1 MEALSGTAER
11 RPGWKDGRVTDRATD
26 PVTRPATGPAAPPAP
41 LDSATSAARAVRAL
55 VTAGVVD
62 VVVAPGSRSAPLAY
76 ALAEAEAAGQVRL
89 HVRIDERSGAFTAL
103 GLALGARR
111 PAAVVTTS
119 GTAVGE
125 LLPAVMEANHAA
137 VPLVV
142 VSADRPAELRGTGAN
157 QTTVQPHLFG
167 VHVRAGVDIPAGED
181 PVRLVGE
188 ALRAAVGVPE
198 QGVPSQAPGPVHL
211 NLAFRDPLVPDG
223 PARDLHTAPRPD
235 ASALPV
241 RRNGAET
248 AGTAGA
254 PEAAG
259 TRPGVAGAAGAAG
272 MADVTGTAGTARTTT
287 GTSRTDGSRT
297 VVVAGHGAGE
307 LAAVFAAH
315 LGLPLLAE
323 PSSNARF
330 GSSGIAP
337 YRLLLEHLGPAIT
350 RVVTFGRPTLS
361 RPVTALLAR
370 PDVEHALYLP
380 EPVAWFEDGRRPES
394 IIDTLSEL
402 LAFAGHGEDGWL
414 RSWREAGAAAE
425 AAIQSLLAAEDHLTG
440 LHVADAV
447 WEHTDGNLVL
457 GSSNPIRDVDLVAAT
472 DWHPLEVFANRGLAG
487 IDGTIST
494 ATGIALARGIPTR
507 ALMGDVTFLH
517 DVGGLLLGSG
527 EALPDLQIVVLNDGG
542 GGIFGLLEHGAETTT
557 ERYGAAVERLFGT
570 PHTVDLAALAAA
582 HGVAFERVTTLDALD
597 TAMERPITGRS
608 IVEVRADRTTLR
620 DLHARIRR
628 VVADTI
634 DR

>member
-1 MEALSGTAER
+1 MTHVGDTE
-11 RPGWKDGRVTDRATD
+11 
-26 PVTRPATGPAAPPAP
+26 TGPAATP

-55 VTAGVVD
+55 VAGGVRD

-76 ALAEAEAAGQVRL
+76 ALSAAEDAGLVRL

-103 GLALGARR
+103 GLALGAQR

-142 VSADRPAELRGTGAN
+142 VSADRPGELRGTGAN
-157 QTTVQPHLFG
+157 QTTVQPGLFG
-167 VHVRAGVDIPAGED
+167 VHVRAGVDVGAGED
-181 PVRLVGE
+181 PTGAIGD
-188 ALRAAVGVPE
+188 ALRAAVGRPAD
-198 QGVPSQAPGPVHL
+198 GPAARPPGPVHL
-211 NLAFRDPLVPDG
+211 NLAFRDPLVPGDHPEE
-223 PARDLHTAPRPD
+223 PAPDVRSDVAP
-235 ASALPV
+235 V
-241 RRNGAET
+241 T
-248 AGTAGA
+248 AGTVAREEPQEEPREETGPVA
-254 PEAAG
+254 PQ
-259 TRPGVAGAAGAAG
+259 RP
-272 MADVTGTAGTARTTT
+272 
-287 GTSRTDGSRT
+287 GSRT

-315 LGLPLLAE
+315 LDLPLLAE

-330 GSSGIAP
+330 GSSAVAP

-350 RVVTFGRPTLS
+350 RVVVFGRPTLS

-370 PDVEHALYLP
+370 ADVGHALYLP
-380 EPVAWFEDGRRPES
+380 VPAAWFEEGRRPER
-394 IIDTLSEL
+394 IIDSLPEL
-402 LAFAGHGEDGWL
+402 LAFAGRGEEGWL

-425 AAIQSLLAAEDHLTG
+425 ARLQSLLADERSMTG

-494 ATGIALARGIPTR
+494 ATGVALAAGIPTR
-507 ALMGDVTFLH
+507 ALLGDLTFLH

-527 EALPDLQIVVLNDGG
+527 EPQPDLQLVVLNDGG
-542 GGIFGLLEHGAETTT
+542 GGIFGLLEHGAPRTTA
-557 ERYGAAVERLFGT
+557 RYGPAVERLFGT

-582 HGVAFERVTTLDALD
+582 YGLRYERATTLQELD
-597 TAMERPITGRS
+597 TAMERPIRGRS
-608 IVEVRADRTTLR
+608 ILEVRAERSTLR
-620 DLHARIRR
+620 DLHARVRLA
-628 VVADTI
+628 VASAV
-634 DR
+634 RPA

>member
-1 MEALSGTAER
+1 
-11 RPGWKDGRVTDRATD
+11 
-26 PVTRPATGPAAPPAP
+26 
-41 LDSATSAARAVRAL
+41 
-55 VTAGVVD
+55 VD

-76 ALAEAEAAGQVRL
+76 ALSDAEAAGRVRL
-89 HVRIDERSGAFTAL
+89 HVRIDERSAAFTAL
-103 GLALGARR
+103 GLALGAQR

-142 VSADRPAELRGTGAN
+142 VSADRPGELRGTGAN
-157 QTTVQPHLFG
+157 QTTVQPDLFG
-167 VHVRAGVDIPAGED
+167 VHVRAGLDLGAGED
-181 PVRLVGE
+181 PTGPITD
-188 ALRAAVGVPE
+188 ALRAALGRPVNGAPT
-198 QGVPSQAPGPVHL
+198 QPPGPVHL
-211 NLAFRDPLVPDG
+211 NLAYRDPLVPSGATPG
-223 PARDLHTAPRPD
+223 PAAAP
-235 ASALPV
+235 V
-241 RRNGAET
+241 
-248 AGTAGA
+248 AGPAAGPAAATGA
-254 PEAAG
+254 PAPMTGQRDG
-259 TRPGVAGAAGAAG
+259 T
-272 MADVTGTAGTARTTT
+272 
-287 GTSRTDGSRT
+287 RT

-330 GSSGIAP
+330 GASAIAP

-370 PDVEHALYLP
+370 ADVEHALYLP
-380 EPVAWFEDGRRPES
+380 APVAWFEEGRRTER
-394 IIDTLSEL
+394 IIDTLPEL
-402 LAFAGHGEDGWL
+402 LEFAGRGEDGWL
-414 RSWREAGAAAE
+414 RSWREAGATAE
-425 AAIQSLLAAEDHLTG
+425 AAVQSLLADEDRITG

-487 IDGTIST
+487 IDGTVST
-494 ATGIALARGIPTR
+494 ATGVALAAGIPTR
-507 ALMGDVTFLH
+507 VLLGDLTFLH

-527 EALPDLQIVVLNDGG
+527 EPQPDLHIVVLNDGG
-542 GGIFGLLEHGAETTT
+542 GGIFGLLEHGAKATT

-582 HGVAFERVTTLDALD
+582 YGLHYERATTLEELD
-597 TAMERPITGRS
+597 TAMERPIRGRS
-608 IVEVRADRTTLR
+608 ILEVRTDRSTLR
-620 DLHARIRR
+620 DLHARIRHA
-628 VVADTI
+628 VADGA
-634 DR
+634 RPVPG

>member
-1 MEALSGTAER
+1 MT
-11 RPGWKDGRVTDRATD
+11 T
-26 PVTRPATGPAAPPAP
+26 PATPPP
-41 LDSATSAARAVRAL
+41 VLDSAASAARAVAAL
-55 VTAGVVD
+55 VAGGVGD

-76 ALAEAEAAGQVRL
+76 ALADAEAAGRVRL
-89 HVRIDERSGAFTAL
+89 HVRIDERSAAFTAL
-103 GLALGARR
+103 GLALGAQR

-142 VSADRPAELRGTGAN
+142 VSADRPGELRGTGAN
-157 QTTVQPHLFG
+157 QTTVQPDLFG
-167 VHVRAGVDIPAGED
+167 VHVRAGLDLGAGED
-181 PVRLVGE
+181 PTVPIGD
-188 ALRAAVGVPE
+188 ALQAALGRPEGGVP
-198 QGVPSQAPGPVHL
+198 PGPVHL
-211 NLAFRDPLVPDG
+211 NLAYRDPLVPSG
-223 PARDLHTAPRPD
+223 AASGSAAP
-235 ASALPV
+235 
-241 RRNGAET
+241 ET
-248 AGTAGA
+248 AAEESAAVPAAATRVPA
-254 PEAAG
+254 P
-259 TRPGVAGAAGAAG
+259 
-272 MADVTGTAGTARTTT
+272 VTGQRDGT
-287 GTSRTDGSRT
+287 RT

-315 LGLPLLAE
+315 LDLPLLAE

-330 GSSGIAP
+330 GTSAIAP
-337 YRLLLEHLGPAIT
+337 YRLLLEHLGPAVT

-370 PDVEHALYLP
+370 ADVEHALYLP
-380 EPVAWFEDGRRPES
+380 VPVAWFEEGRRTER
-394 IIDTLSEL
+394 IIDTLPDL
-402 LAFAGHGEDGWL
+402 LEFAGRGEDGWL
-414 RSWREAGAAAE
+414 RSWREAGATAE
-425 AAIQSLLAAEDHLTG
+425 AAVQSLLADEDRITG

-487 IDGTIST
+487 IDGTVST
-494 ATGIALARGIPTR
+494 ATGVALAAGIPTR
-507 ALMGDVTFLH
+507 VLMGDLTFLH

-527 EALPDLQIVVLNDGG
+527 EPQPDLHIVVLNDGG
-542 GGIFGLLEHGAETTT
+542 GGIFGLLEHGAEATT

-582 HGVAFERVTTLDALD
+582 YGLHYERATTLEELD
-597 TAMERPITGRS
+597 TAMERPIRGRS
-608 IVEVRADRTTLR
+608 ILEVRAERATLR

-628 VVADTI
+628 VVAEVTVS
-634 DR
+634 

>member
-1 MEALSGTAER
+1 M
-11 RPGWKDGRVTDRATD
+11 TDTV
-26 PVTRPATGPAAPPAP
+26 PGPAVTP

-55 VTAGVVD
+55 VAGGVRD

-76 ALAEAEAAGQVRL
+76 ALSEAEDAGLVRL

-103 GLALGARR
+103 GLALGAQR

-142 VSADRPAELRGTGAN
+142 VSADRPGELRGTGAN
-157 QTTVQPHLFG
+157 QTTVQPGLFG
-167 VHVRAGVDIPAGED
+167 VHVRAGVDVGAGED
-181 PVRLVGE
+181 PTGAIGD
-188 ALRAAVGVPE
+188 ALRAALGHPAAGVAARP
-198 QGVPSQAPGPVHL
+198 AGPVHL
-211 NLAFRDPLVPDG
+211 NLAFRDPLVPG
-223 PARDLHTAPRPD
+223 GRAGEPAPDVRFEVRPVTAAPAPREEPR
-235 ASALPV
+235 SAAPV
-241 RRNGAET
+241 
-248 AGTAGA
+248 
-254 PEAAG
+254 P
-259 TRPGVAGAAGAAG
+259 RPQP
-272 MADVTGTAGTARTTT
+272 
-287 GTSRTDGSRT
+287 GSRT

-315 LGLPLLAE
+315 LDLPLLAE

-330 GSSGIAP
+330 GSSAIAP
-337 YRLLLEHLGPAIT
+337 YRLLLEHLGHAIT
-350 RVVTFGRPTLS
+350 RVVVFGRPTLS

-370 PDVEHALYLP
+370 ADVEHALYLP
-380 EPVAWFEDGRRPES
+380 APVAWFEEGRRPER
-394 IIDTLSEL
+394 IIDTLPEL
-402 LAFAGHGEDGWL
+402 LAFAGRGEEGWL
-414 RSWREAGAAAE
+414 RSWRAAGAAAE
-425 AAIQSLLAAEDHLTG
+425 AGIQSLLADEQSMTG

-494 ATGIALARGIPTR
+494 ATGVALAAGIPTR
-507 ALMGDVTFLH
+507 ALLGDLTFLH

-527 EALPDLQIVVLNDGG
+527 EPQPDLQLVVLNDGG
-542 GGIFGLLEHGAETTT
+542 GGIFGLLEHGAESTTA
-557 ERYGAAVERLFGT
+557 RYGPAVERLFGT

-582 HGVAFERVTTLDALD
+582 YGLRYERATTLQELD
-597 TAMERPITGRS
+597 TAMERPIRGRS
-608 IVEVRADRTTLR
+608 ILEVRAERSTLR
-620 DLHARIRR
+620 DLHARVRR
-628 VVADTI
+628 AVASAV
-634 DR
+634 RPA

>member
-1 MEALSGTAER
+1 M
-11 RPGWKDGRVTDRATD
+11 TD
-26 PVTRPATGPAAPPAP
+26 PATGPAATP
-41 LDSATSAARAVRAL
+41 LDSSASAARAVRAL
-55 VTAGVVD
+55 VAGGVRD

-76 ALAEAEAAGQVRL
+76 ALAEAEAAGLVRL

-103 GLALGARR
+103 GLALGAQR

-142 VSADRPAELRGTGAN
+142 ISADRPGELRGTGAN
-157 QTTVQPHLFG
+157 QTTVQPGLFG
-167 VHVRAGVDIPAGED
+167 VHVRAGADIAAGED
-181 PVRLVGE
+181 PTGAIGD
-188 ALRAAVGVPE
+188 ALRAALGHPAD
-198 QGVPSQAPGPVHL
+198 GRAARPSGPVHL
-211 NLAFRDPLVPDG
+211 NLAFRDPLVPGGTRDE
-223 PARDLHTAPRPD
+223 PAPD
-235 ASALPV
+235 ARPLIAAQAL
-241 RRNGAET
+241 REET
-248 AGTAGA
+248 
-254 PEAAG
+254 PAA
-259 TRPGVAGAAGAAG
+259 RAVDP
-272 MADVTGTAGTARTTT
+272 TGPT
-287 GTSRTDGSRT
+287 GRT

-330 GSSGIAP
+330 GSSAIAP
-337 YRLLLEHLGPAIT
+337 YRLLLEHLGPAVT

-380 EPVAWFEDGRRPES
+380 VPVAWFEEGRRPER
-394 IIDTLSEL
+394 IIGTLPEL
-402 LAFAGHGEDGWL
+402 LAFAGRGEEGWL

-425 AAIQSLLAAEDHLTG
+425 AAIQSLLADEQRITG

-447 WEHTDGNLVL
+447 WDHTDGNLVL

-494 ATGIALARGIPTR
+494 ATGVALAAGIPTR
-507 ALMGDVTFLH
+507 ALLGDLTFLH

-527 EALPDLQIVVLNDGG
+527 EPQPDLQLVVLNDGG
-542 GGIFGLLEHGAETTT
+542 GGIFGLLEHGAESTTA
-557 ERYGAAVERLFGT
+557 RYGPAVERLFGT

-582 HGVAFERVTTLDALD
+582 YGLRHERAATLEELD
-597 TAMERPITGRS
+597 TAMERPIRGRS
-608 IVEVRADRTTLR
+608 ILEVRAERSMLR
-620 DLHARIRR
+620 DLHARVRR
-628 VVADTI
+628 AVASAV
-634 DR
+634 RPA

>member
-1 MEALSGTAER
+1 MTHEAPE
-11 RPGWKDGRVTDRATD
+11 
-26 PVTRPATGPAAPPAP
+26 PAATPEAP

-55 VTAGVVD
+55 VAGGVVD

-76 ALAEAEAAGQVRL
+76 ALAEAEAAGLVRL

-157 QTTVQPHLFG
+157 QTTVQPGLFG
-167 VHVRAGVDIPAGED
+167 VHVRAGMDVPAGDD
-181 PVRLVGE
+181 PGRAVTD
-188 ALRAAVGVPE
+188 ALRAAVGAPVE
-198 QGVPSQAPGPVHL
+198 GVPTRPPGPVHL
-211 NLAFRDPLVPDG
+211 NLAFRDPLVPGGDGGDRDETLPGDG
-223 PARDLHTAPRPD
+223 PA
-235 ASALPV
+235 
-241 RRNGAET
+241 ET
-248 AGTAGA
+248 PMRIGSVPT
-254 PEAAG
+254 
-259 TRPGVAGAAGAAG
+259 
-272 MADVTGTAGTARTTT
+272 TGTADLPDPAGA
-287 GTSRTDGSRT
+287 GGLHIPDDSRT

-380 EPVAWFEDGRRPES
+380 EPVAWFEEGRRPER
-394 IIDTLSEL
+394 IIDSLPEL
-402 LAFAGHGEDGWL
+402 LTFAGRGEDGWL
-414 RSWREAGAAAE
+414 QAWRQAGATAE
-425 AAIQSLLAAEDHLTG
+425 AAIQSLLAGEERLTG

-487 IDGTIST
+487 IDGTVST
-494 ATGIALARGIPTR
+494 ATGIALAAGIPTR
-507 ALMGDVTFLH
+507 VLLGDVTFLH
-517 DVGGLLLGSG
+517 DAGGLLLGAG
-527 EALPDLQIVVLNDGG
+527 EAQPDLQIVVLNDGG
-542 GGIFGLLEHGAETTT
+542 GGIFGLLEHGADTTT
-557 ERYGAAVERLFGT
+557 ARYGAAVERLFGT
-570 PHTVDLAALAAA
+570 PHTVDIASLAAA
-582 HGVAFERVTTLDALD
+582 HGVPYERAGTLAELD

-608 IVEVRADRTTLR
+608 ILEVRTERTTLR
-620 DLHARIRR
+620 TLHARIRR
-628 VVADTI
+628 AVADVTAP
-634 DR
+634 

>member
-1 MEALSGTAER
+1 MTTTAT
-11 RPGWKDGRVTDRATD
+11 PP
-26 PVTRPATGPAAPPAP
+26 PVP
-41 LDSATSAARAVRAL
+41 LDSAASAARAVAAL
-55 VTAGVVD
+55 VAGGIVD

-76 ALAEAEAAGQVRL
+76 ALADAEAAGRVRL
-89 HVRIDERSGAFTAL
+89 HVRIDERSAAFTAL
-103 GLALGARR
+103 GLALGAQR

-142 VSADRPAELRGTGAN
+142 VSADRPGELRGTGAN
-157 QTTVQPHLFG
+157 QTTVQPDLFG
-167 VHVRAGVDIPAGED
+167 VHVRAGLDLGAGED
-181 PVRLVGE
+181 PTDPIGE
-188 ALRAAVGVPE
+188 ALGAAVGRPAD
-198 QGVPSQAPGPVHL
+198 GVPTQPPGPVHL
-211 NLAFRDPLVPDG
+211 NLAYRDPLVPSG
-223 PARDLHTAPRPD
+223 ATRPAPATAPAAVP
-235 ASALPV
+235 AAATGAPAPV
-241 RRNGAET
+241 QGQRNGT
-248 AGTAGA
+248 
-254 PEAAG
+254 
-259 TRPGVAGAAGAAG
+259 
-272 MADVTGTAGTARTTT
+272 
-287 GTSRTDGSRT
+287 RT

-315 LGLPLLAE
+315 LDLPLLAE

-330 GSSGIAP
+330 GTSAIAP

-370 PDVEHALYLP
+370 ADVEHALYLP
-380 EPVAWFEDGRRPES
+380 APVAWFEEGRRTER
-394 IIDTLSEL
+394 IIDTLPDL
-402 LAFAGHGEDGWL
+402 LEFAGRGEDGWL
-414 RSWREAGAAAE
+414 RSWREAGATADAAV
-425 AAIQSLLAAEDHLTG
+425 QSLLADEDRITG

-494 ATGIALARGIPTR
+494 ATGVALAAGIPTR
-507 ALMGDVTFLH
+507 VLMGDLTFLH

-527 EALPDLQIVVLNDGG
+527 EAQPDLHIVVLNDGG
-542 GGIFGLLEHGAETTT
+542 GGIFGLLEHGAEATT

-582 HGVAFERVTTLDALD
+582 YGLHYERATTLEELD
-597 TAMERPITGRS
+597 TAMERPIRGRS
-608 IVEVRADRTTLR
+608 ILEVRADRSTLR

-628 VVADTI
+628 AVADGV
-634 DR
+634 RSVAG

>member
-1 MEALSGTAER
+1 MTHVGDTE
-11 RPGWKDGRVTDRATD
+11 
-26 PVTRPATGPAAPPAP
+26 TGPAATP

-55 VTAGVVD
+55 VAGGVRD

-76 ALAEAEAAGQVRL
+76 ALSEAEDAGLVRL

-103 GLALGARR
+103 GLALGAQR
-111 PAAVVTTS
+111 PAVVVTTS

-157 QTTVQPHLFG
+157 QTTVQPGLFG
-167 VHVRAGVDIPAGED
+167 VHVRAGVDLGAGED
-181 PVRLVGE
+181 PTGPIGD
-188 ALRAAVGVPE
+188 ALRAARGHPAHGVASRP
-198 QGVPSQAPGPVHL
+198 AGPVHL

-223 PARDLHTAPRPD
+223 TRPD
-235 ASALPV
+235 AADAPVHGGRTTAISADPAI
-241 RRNGAET
+241 RPPEAPDPT
-248 AGTAGA
+248 AGEAVRAGGVSA
-254 PEAAG
+254 AAG
-259 TRPGVAGAAGAAG
+259 HRS
-272 MADVTGTAGTARTTT
+272 AGTSDL
-287 GTSRTDGSRT
+287 GSTSRA

-315 LGLPLLAE
+315 LDLPLFAE

-330 GSSGIAP
+330 GSSAIAP
-337 YRLLLEHLGPAIT
+337 YRLLLEHLGSAIT

-370 PDVEHALYLP
+370 HDVEHALYLP
-380 EPVAWFEDGRRPES
+380 EPVAWFEPGRRPER
-394 IIDTLSEL
+394 IIDTLPEL
-402 LAFAGHGEDGWL
+402 LAFAGHGAEGWL
-414 RSWREAGAAAE
+414 RSWREGGAAAE
-425 AAIQSLLAAEDHLTG
+425 AGIQSLLADEPHLTG

-487 IDGTIST
+487 IDGTISM
-494 ATGIALARGIPTR
+494 ATGVALAAGIPTR
-507 ALMGDVTFLH
+507 ALLGDLTFLH

-527 EALPDLQIVVLNDGG
+527 EPQPDLQIVVLNDGG
-542 GGIFGLLEHGAETTT
+542 GGIFGLLEHGAESTTA
-557 ERYGAAVERLFGT
+557 RYGPAVERLFGT
-570 PHTVDLAALAAA
+570 PHTVNVAALAAA
-582 HGVAFERVTTLDALD
+582 YGLRHDRATTLDELD
-597 TAMERPITGRS
+597 TAMERPIRGRS
-608 IVEVRADRTTLR
+608 ILEVRAERSTLR
-620 DLHARIRR
+620 DLHARVRR
-628 VVADTI
+628 AVASAVAPG
-634 DR
+634 